1 MQTGCSTGDGIK
13 SELTIYLPVKATLS
27 WELAINSR
35 KITGH
40 LNSEQTAMFFG
51 CTFSFA
57 FSLLPI
63 FVVSITP
70 AEMNHDRIALHS
82 RTQEDGWTTS
92 LREGIERKDRR
103 CLIVPQS
110 ARRQTESTPIVTD
123 TLRDWLPFVLFCC
136 SFFFFSLF
144 LFCVFMLTRMKVCPL
159 EGDSKLW
166 MWISLEDVRES
177 ESRMKRH
184 QQGVRICWTAL
195 AHVVHL
201 SAWQSALCAR
211 SNQNKLSNPWPVHLS
226 QRFHVSSAN
235 WIAA

>member
-1 MQTGCSTGDGIK
+1 MNDVPKRRDREERPAMSYRPTECEKTDGID
-13 SELTIYLPVKATLS
+13 SYSHRYFAGLTSV
-27 WELAINSR
+27 
-35 KITGH
+35 
-40 LNSEQTAMFFG
+40 
-51 CTFSFA
+51 CA
-57 FSLLPI
+57 FLL
-63 FVVSITP
+63 F
-70 AEMNHDRIALHS
+70 L
-82 RTQEDGWTTS
+82 
-92 LREGIERKDRR
+92 
-103 CLIVPQS
+103 
-110 ARRQTESTPIVTD
+110 
-123 TLRDWLPFVLFCC
+123 
-136 SFFFFSLF
+136 FSLF

-235 WIAA
+235 